1 MNFGSLTVFTG
12 FGALWRV
19 FSVQGWVL
27 IENWVCDLCKV
38 SFLLMDFCRGLR
50 MLGLY
55 DSVGWL
61 TLNLLCFTCKFWCFH
76 DRVYVEELWWKK
88 IECWEWILRTKLL
101 LDWSFCFDSDMWCFA
116 YAYIHMKT
124 ECLTWSWCLEQWV
137 PKEASVLYCAEGRSG
152 LEHGMTVFRLV
163 NGNLISYV
171 FVDLV
176 YSTGFRIRFVK
187 GKYHAHWF
195 VFSFWFIYGK
205 EGTFSM
211 FCLIMLPTILPM
223 VFTDPYLNTF
233 SLLETGELGHFI
245 AVWGSSWKICRLST
259 SLFINLWSDTRRRDI
274 GASHY
279 HTVCA

>member
-1 MNFGSLTVFTG
+1 MK
-12 FGALWRV
+12 
-19 FSVQGWVL
+19 
-27 IENWVCDLCKV
+27 ENWMLIVNFEVKAPFGLKFLFWFRYVMFCLCIHTYENIVFDLV
-38 SFLLMDFCRGLR
+38 MVFGT
-50 MLGLY
+50 
-55 DSVGWL
+55 VGAKGGIRP
-61 TLNLLCFTCKFWCFH
+61 LLCRRK
-76 DRVYVEELWWKK
+76 E
-88 IECWEWILRTKLL
+88 
-101 LDWSFCFDSDMWCFA
+101 
-116 YAYIHMKT
+116 
-124 ECLTWSWCLEQWV
+124 WSWAWHDSFQV
-137 PKEASVLYCAEGRSG
+137 SKR
-152 LEHGMTVFRLV
+152 
-163 NGNLISYV
+163 NLISYV

-187 GKYHAHWF
+187 GKYYVHWF
-195 VFSFWFIYGK
+195 VISFWFIYGK

-259 SLFINLWSDTRRRDI
+259 SLFINLWLDTRRRDI